1 MNEDATHLAREAKS
15 LQHTLKES
23 LKTKDPWDRETD
35 FTRKQLRRNC
45 LRLLLLHPF
54 APESKDAETMLWI
67 QTSYA
72 FISLYKQR
80 IAALD
85 RAIHGGTRQQQGQQ
99 QQGQGQGQGQQQP
112 RQHGGHGVVEY
123 RKLLQRF
130 RQFLADEEKFW
141 IQLIVRIRRIFQL
154 DGAQP
159 ILAQL
164 EIMPEEEPSEEGGPP
179 KRNHFQFPSDADVV
193 AAAPSLTPSNREQR
207 ESRMAILSKALVCL
221 GDIERYKEQYNEA
234 GGRPR
239 AGHEDG
245 PPAIMPNNQK
255 GRGRKGGAAPPNGAP
270 LLARMRDYHKAQQC
284 YQQARLLLP
293 QDGNPAHQMA
303 IIASYQKD
311 TFSSLVHYYRALCVR
326 SPYDTAADNLG
337 TVLTKAL
344 ETWKSRGAK
353 KEKERDKDQARGVGE
368 TISMAPRLRVE
379 AFKERLIVIHALWR
393 LPPEEAETMGANLA
407 QKIADDFKG
416 LVSER
421 VLPFDIILKTIVL
434 AQGALWKHRVFRG
447 GSSHSHRRSV
457 PAGAA
462 AAIESSIATHLVS
475 MHRVLLEVGIVQIAE
490 APPEDAGE
498 HDLAQRITAEFRRTL
513 PALRIAGKWLRSNS
527 RYLGQ
532 AWQQLFA
539 SEDGE
544 SSSSKPKGRDRNRR
558 GGDRRS
564 SGGALVIHG
573 IMEFWRA
580 YAQFSTALTRAFPQD
595 KLPKTS
601 TSFEEDIELAGF
613 LPLKKLVPSE
623 IVGTAAAPKEGAKDA
638 RNGTT
643 SPGFQVVQPDEVH
656 PNEEQLMRIAD
667 LIADA
672 HALVKDDATPL
683 RLSEGRFFIQE
694 GQVQTTRP
702 SAQKSQPQANVPSPP
717 TREPP
722 RQHRHENS
730 LSHVPLPPVR
740 EYRGPEMDDDS
751 MTDVTRTEDGVV
763 GDVVRMV
770 LGPSTDTGDEDEED
784 EIVWNPGAPPA
795 APPLLHDPAVV
806 AAVPIHATLP
816 ASSPPRPHIPSPI
829 IPTVPTL
836 TPRSPPSIP
845 PSSTQRRSSDTTPS
859 KIVHPPP
866 SVTTAQDLLA
876 NVLHRS
882 PPKGESG
889 TSFHA
894 RQASAPS
901 FMLFGSNPLGRDSIW
916 SSGKGDVLDFQGA
929 TGTPKGLSHQSYP
942 QPPQAQ
948 VPAQAQHAQPS
959 LYPLQSSLS
968 LGQGTS
974 SFSLGQSPPPFALG
988 QGASSLGHTQG
999 TPSLGLGRPQGLSP
1013 VGHTH
1018 QRVQSLS
1025 LGHSQIL
1032 PSSPS
1037 SQLFPPSSQGQ
1048 PMLPDGFGSY
1058 PALTEQAA
1066 VTYSTGVPSAYA
1078 DPVYSRKLDATSAYL
1093 RQEAPA
1099 YPERSV
1105 PYHIDPR
1112 TNGAQVGAHLPLSA
1126 MAQLWNNTG

>member
-1 MNEDATHLAREAKS
+1 MNEDATLLAREAKS

-85 RAIHGGTRQQQGQQ
+85 RAIHGAPRQQQGQQ
-99 QQGQGQGQGQQQP
+99 QQGQGQGQQQP
-112 RQHGGHGVVEY
+112 RQNGGHGVVEY

-141 IQLIVRIRRIFQL
+141 IQLIIRIRRIFQL

-164 EIMPEEEPSEEGGPP
+164 EILPEEEPSAEGGPP
-179 KRNHFQFPSDADVV
+179 KRNHFQFPSDADVA

-245 PPAIMPNNQK
+245 PPAILPNNQK

-447 GSSHSHRRSV
+447 GSSHSHRRSM

-462 AAIESSIATHLVS
+462 AAVESSIATHLIS

-539 SEDGE
+539 PSEGGDATT
-544 SSSSKPKGRDRNRR
+544 SKPKGRERNRR
-558 GGDRRS
+558 GSDRRS

-580 YAQFSTALTRAFPQD
+580 YAQFSTALSRAFPQD

-623 IVGTAAAPKEGAKDA
+623 IVGTAAAPKEGAV

-643 SPGFQVVQPDEVH
+643 SPGFQVVQPEEVH

-683 RLSEGRFFIQE
+683 SFSEGRFFIQE

-702 SAQKSQPQANVPSPP
+702 SAAQKSQSQASVPSPP
-717 TREPP
+717 SREPA
-722 RQHRHENS
+722 RQDRRENS
-730 LSHVPLPPVR
+730 LSHVPLQPVR
-740 EYRGPEMDDDS
+740 EYRGPEMDDDN

-770 LGPSTDTGDEDEED
+770 LGPSTDTGDEDDED
-784 EIVWNPGAPPA
+784 EIVWNPGAPSA
-795 APPLLHDPAVV
+795 APPHLHDPAVV
-806 AAVPIHATLP
+806 TALPAHSALP
-816 ASSPPRPHIPSPI
+816 ASSPPRSHIPSP
-829 IPTVPTL
+829 TVPTV
-836 TPRSPPSIP
+836 TPRSPPSISP
-845 PSSTQRRSSDTTPS
+845 NFVPRRSSDTTPS
-859 KIVHPPP
+859 KLGLPPP

-882 PPKGESG
+882 PPKGEPG
-889 TSFHA
+889 MSFHA

-901 FMLFGSNPLGRDSIW
+901 LMLFGSSPLGRDSIW
-916 SSGKGDVLDFQGA
+916 SSGKGDMLDFQGT

-942 QPPQAQ
+942 QPPQVQ
-948 VPAQAQHAQPS
+948 VPTQSQHAQPS

-968 LGQGTS
+968 LGQGTP
-974 SFSLGQSPPPFALG
+974 SLGFGQGTPFGLG
-988 QGASSLGHTQG
+988 QGTSPLGPGHGAS
-999 TPSLGLGRPQGLSP
+999 SLGLGRPQASLSP
-1013 VGHTH
+1013 IGHTH

-1037 SQLFPPSSQGQ
+1037 SQLLPSSQGQ
-1048 PMLPDGFGSY
+1048 PLLPDGFGSY

-1078 DPVYSRKLDATSAYL
+1078 DPVYSRKLDAASAYL
-1093 RQEAPA
+1093 RQDGPA
-1099 YPERSV
+1099 YADRSV